1 MTTENE
7 KLSTVN
13 KSQKVSTDKA
23 NTKGNFGELVLRHK
37 LITFLIAVIVIL
49 SLWAFIKISLLEN
62 KFKKDT
68 LKLKSD
74 YENKIDSLT
83 TKQLMLSSK
92 VFSWAIRSELT
103 RENKE
108 QVNQFFLNFIKEPG
122 VSKVEF
128 VNALDGRVMLSTNKK
143 DEGLVFP
150 NQVALA
156 TNETI
161 NYRNDSVLSI
171 VSPVMG
177 LNNKLGVL
185 VIEYNLKLNH

>member
-1 MTTENE
+1 MATESE
-7 KLSTVN
+7 KLTPDS
-13 KSQKVSTDKA
+13 KSQKASTDKA
-23 NTKGNFGELVLRHK
+23 NTKSNFGELVFRHK
-37 LITFLIAVIVIL
+37 MITFLFAVLVIL

-62 KFKKDT
+62 KFKKET

-128 VNALDGRVMLSTNKK
+128 VNALDGRVVLSTNKK
-143 DEGLVFP
+143 EEGSVFP
-150 NQVALA
+150 NQVALV
-156 TNETI
+156 TTETI

-185 VIEYNLKLNH
+185 VIEYDLNRNH

>member
-7 KLSTVN
+7 KLSPDN
-13 KSQKVSTDKA
+13 KSQKASTDKA

-37 LITFLIAVIVIL
+37 FITFLIAVLVIV

-83 TKQLMLSSK
+83 TNQLMLSSK

-122 VSKVEF
+122 VGKVEF

-156 TNETI
+156 TTETI

>member
-7 KLSTVN
+7 KLSPDN
-13 KSQKVSTDKA
+13 KSQKASTDKV

-37 LITFLIAVIVIL
+37 LITFLIAVLVIV

-83 TKQLMLSSK
+83 TNQLMLSSK

-156 TNETI
+156 TTETI

>member
-83 TKQLMLSSK
+83 TNQLMLSSK

-156 TNETI
+156 TTETI

>member
-7 KLSTVN
+7 KLSPDN
-13 KSQKVSTDKA
+13 KSQKASTDKA

-37 LITFLIAVIVIL
+37 FITFLIAVLVIV

-83 TKQLMLSSK
+83 TNQLMLSSK

-156 TNETI
+156 TTETI

>member
-1 MTTENE
+1 MTAENE
-7 KLSTVN
+7 KLSPDN
-13 KSQKVSTDKA
+13 KSQKASTDKA
-23 NTKGNFGELVLRHK
+23 NTKSNFGELVLRHK
-37 LITFLIAVIVIL
+37 MITFLIAVLVIL

-62 KFKKDT
+62 KFKKET

-128 VNALDGRVMLSTNKK
+128 VNALDGRVVLSTNKK
-143 DEGLVFP
+143 DEGSVFP
-150 NQVALA
+150 NQVALV
-156 TNETI
+156 TTETI

-185 VIEYNLKLNH
+185 VIEYDLNRNH

>member
-7 KLSTVN
+7 KLSTDN

-156 TNETI
+156 TTETI

>member
-1 MTTENE
+1 MASENE
-7 KLSTVN
+7 KLSAGN
-13 KSQKVSTDKA
+13 KPENTSNAKTDK
-23 NTKGNFGELVLRHK
+23 KGTFGELVLRHK
-37 LITFLIAVIVIL
+37 LVTFLIALLVII
-49 SLWAFIKISLLEN
+49 SLWAFVKISMLEN

-68 LKLKSD
+68 LKQKSD
-74 YENKIDSLT
+74 YENRIDSLT
-83 TKQLMLSSK
+83 TRQLILSSK

-108 QVNQFFLNFIKEPG
+108 QVNQFFMSFIKERG
-122 VSKVEF
+122 VNKVEF
-128 VNALDGRVMLSTNKK
+128 VNSADGKVTLSTNKK
-143 DEGLVFP
+143 DEGMVFP
-150 NQVALA
+150 NQVVLV
-156 TNETI
+156 TSETI

>member
-1 MTTENE
+1 MATVNE
-7 KLSTVN
+7 KQPSENVY
-13 KSQKVSTDKA
+13 
-23 NTKGNFGELVLRHK
+23 TKGGIGEFIRRHK
-37 LITFLIAVIVIL
+37 MITFLLAVLVIL
-49 SLWAFIKISLLEN
+49 AVYAFIRISLMESQ
-62 KFKKDT
+62 FKKDT
-68 LKLKSD
+68 LKLKSM

-83 TKQLMLSSK
+83 TRQLTLSSK

-108 QVNQFFLNFIKEPG
+108 QVNQFFLRFIKEPG

-128 VNALDGRVMLSTNKK
+128 VNALDGKVTLSTNKK
-143 DEGLVFP
+143 DEGSVFP
-150 NQVALA
+150 NQVAM
-156 TNETI
+156 TTTETI

-185 VIEYNLKLNH
+185 VIEYNLNKNH

>member
-1 MTTENE
+1 MATVNE
-7 KLSTVN
+7 KQPSE
-13 KSQKVSTDKA
+13 KA
-23 NTKGNFGELVLRHK
+23 NTKGGISEFVRTHK
-37 LITFLIAVIVIL
+37 MITFLLAALVIL
-49 SLWAFIKISLLEN
+49 ALWAFIKISLMEN

-68 LKLKSD
+68 LKLKSA

-83 TKQLMLSSK
+83 TRQLTLSSK

-108 QVNQFFLNFIKEPG
+108 QVNQFFMNFIKEPG

-128 VNALDGRVMLSTNKK
+128 VSALDGKVTLSTNKK
-143 DEGLVFP
+143 DEGSVFP
-150 NQVALA
+150 NQVAVM
-156 TNETI
+156 TTETI

-185 VIEYNLKLNH
+185 VIEYNLNKNH

>member
-1 MTTENE
+1 
-7 KLSTVN
+7 
-13 KSQKVSTDKA
+13 
-23 NTKGNFGELVLRHK
+23 
-37 LITFLIAVIVIL
+37 
-49 SLWAFIKISLLEN
+49 
-62 KFKKDT
+62 
-68 LKLKSD
+68 
-74 YENKIDSLT
+74 LT

-156 TNETI
+156 TTETI

>member
-1 MTTENE
+1 MATENE
-7 KLSTVN
+7 KLFPDN
-13 KSQKVSTDKA
+13 KSQKADPDKA
-23 NTKGNFGELVLRHK
+23 NTKSNFGELVLRHK
-37 LITFLIAVIVIL
+37 MITFLIAVLVIL

-62 KFKKDT
+62 KFKKET

-83 TKQLMLSSK
+83 TKQLMVSSK

-122 VSKVEF
+122 VRKVEF
-128 VNALDGRVMLSTNKK
+128 VNALDGRVALSTNKK

-156 TNETI
+156 TTEII

-177 LNNKLGVL
+177 LNNKIGVL
-185 VIEYNLKLNH
+185 VIEYDLNRNH